1 MKKINIKFIAQSAII
16 AALYAVLT
24 WLLAPI
30 SYGAI
35 QFRISEIL
43 VLLVIFNPKY
53 AYALIIGCLVA
64 NTTSSL
70 GWYDIVFGT
79 FATLIGILPM
89 LKIKRLELAA
99 LFPVLSNAII
109 VAIELYFAFEEAIWL
124 SIFTVGLGEAVV
136 IYCLGIP
143 TMHALTQNEAVVG
156 IMDLKVQEVKTI
168 TSMTLPRALMILL
181 GTLGFIL
188 YVAYP
193 FTEGN
198 SCLALTRDNLW
209 LIGFGILALATI
221 ATGMINKRIIKLI
234 LNVLWLIGFIT
245 FYALAGVKLVGAV
258 SYPYYYGY
266 IVYLLLFAGISCYT
280 FYYEVKENNLSR

>member
-30 SYGAI
+30 SYGVI

-43 VLLVIFNPKY
+43 VLLVVFNPKY
-53 AYALIIGCLVA
+53 AYALVIGCLVA

-70 GWYDIVFGT
+70 GWYDMVFGT
-79 FATLIGILPM
+79 LATLIGILPM
-89 LKIKRLELAA
+89 LKLKRLELAA
-99 LFPVLSNAII
+99 LFPVISNAVI
-109 VAIELYFAFEEAIWL
+109 VAIELFIVFEEPIWL
-124 SIFTVGLGEAVV
+124 SILTVGLGEAVV

-143 TMHALTQNEAVVG
+143 TMHALTQNEAVAN
-156 IMDLKVQEVKTI
+156 IMNLNIKEVKSI
-168 TSMTLPRALMILL
+168 TSMTLPRALIILL

-193 FTEGN
+193 FTENN
-198 SCLALTRDNLW
+198 SCLALTKDNLW
-209 LIGFGILALATI
+209 LIGFGILSLATI
-221 ATGMINKRIIKLI
+221 ATSLINKRIIKLA
-234 LNVLWLIGFIT
+234 LNCLWLIGFIT
-245 FYALAGVKLVGAV
+245 FYTLAGIKLSAAA

-266 IVYLLLFAGISCYT
+266 IIYLILFAVIGGYT
-280 FYYEVKENNLSR
+280 FYYELKEK